1 MRYKSLKEHKL
12 ARKRIGEILVE
23 LEYLTLEQLTEAI
36 MDTMESGQ
44 RMGDH
49 LVEQGIIDEE
59 QITEALATQ
68 FDMRYVDLEDF
79 EVSKEAISLVPE
91 SAARDNHIMPLDIDE
106 GSLLVAISDPF
117 NIDITDNLSFLLT
130 CPFETVL
137 ASRSGI
143 AELMQRAYGATEEQ
157 MDEMMGDLDA
167 DDIESRELD
176 VDDDDDEDD
185 APVIKL
191 AMMIIAEAVKQRASD
206 IHIEPMDNRLR
217 VRYRVDGVC
226 REIDSPP
233 KRLQKPLIS
242 RFKIMSGMDIAEKRL
257 PQDGRIKLNLVGK
270 SIDLRVNSL
279 PAVHGESIVLRIL
292 DKDSISGGLG
302 DTGMSDSDERLFKK
316 LIKRPNGI
324 ILVTGP
330 TGSGK
335 TTTLYA
341 ALNELNT
348 PNRKII
354 TAENPVEYYLSGINQ
369 AQVDEAAGMNFAR
382 IIRSMLRQAPN
393 IILIGE
399 IRDMETAEIAV
410 EASLTGHLVFSTLHT
425 NDAPSAITRLTD
437 IGIKPFLVAS
447 SIQAIIAQ
455 RLVRRLCPEC
465 KEETTLSPAM
475 IAALEL
481 KAENVESATVYKP
494 KGCTACDNKGYKG
507 RLAVFEMLVMSAP
520 IRRMA
525 FAGATTNELKKT
537 AIASGMNPLLVDG
550 AQKVLAGLT
559 TPEEVLKVARTKV

>member
-1 MRYKSLKEHKL
+1 L
-12 ARKRIGEILVE
+12 ARKRIGEILVD
-23 LEYLTLEQLTEAI
+23 LEYLSLEKLTEAI

-44 RMGDH
+44 RMGDYLIENN
-49 LVEQGIIDEE
+49 LVTEE
-59 QITEALATQ
+59 QLYEALATQ
-68 FDMRYVDLEDF
+68 FDMRYVDLEEF
-79 EVSKEAISLVPE
+79 EVSKDAMALIPE
-91 SAARDNHIMPLDIDE
+91 SAARDNGIVPLDIDE
-106 GSLLVAISDPF
+106 GVLLVATSDPL
-117 NIDITDNLSFLLT
+117 NIHIADNLNFILS

-137 ASRSGI
+137 ASATGI
-143 AELMQRAYGATEEQ
+143 AELTQRAYGATEEQ
-157 MDEMMGDLDA
+157 IDEMMGDLNA
-167 DDIESRELD
+167 DDIEARDLD
-176 VDDDDDEDD
+176 LDDDNEDEDD

-233 KRLQKPLIS
+233 KRLQKPLLS

-292 DKDSISGGLG
+292 DKASISGGLG
-302 DTGMSDSDERLFKK
+302 DTGMSDHDEQLFKK

-369 AQVDEAAGMNFAR
+369 AQVDESAGMTFAR

-465 KEETTLSPAM
+465 KEATKLSPSM
-475 IAALEL
+475 ISALEL
-481 KAENVESATVYKP
+481 KAENVANNTVYKP
-494 KGCTACDNKGYKG
+494 KGCNACEHKGYKG
-507 RLAVFEMLVMSAP
+507 RLAIFEMLVMTAP
-520 IRRMA
+520 IRKMA
-525 FAGATTNELKKT
+525 FAGATTIEIRKT
-537 AIASGMNPLLVDG
+537 AIASGMSPLLADG
-550 AQKVLAGLT
+550 AQKVLTGLT
-559 TPEEVLKVARTKV
+559 TPEEVLKVARTKVT